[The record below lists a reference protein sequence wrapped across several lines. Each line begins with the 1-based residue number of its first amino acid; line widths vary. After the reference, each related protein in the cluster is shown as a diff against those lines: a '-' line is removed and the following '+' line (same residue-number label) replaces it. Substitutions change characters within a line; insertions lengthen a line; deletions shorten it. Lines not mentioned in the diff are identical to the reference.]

1 MDEHSSTTPKKR
13 VMVVPSLA
21 SIEEMRE
28 HAFDIDKEDNSSE
41 NRLKWTPT
49 ESKIP
54 HSTVSPILQRTPFA
68 DVN

>member
-1 MDEHSSTTPKKR
+1 MDEHSRTTPKKR
-13 VMVVPSLA
+13 VIVVPSLA

-28 HAFDIDKEDNSSE
+28 PAFKIEKEDNTSE
-41 NRLKWTPT
+41 NRLKLTLT

-54 HSTVSPILQRTPFA
+54 HLTVSPILQRTPFA